1 MADDGVTCLPGNE
14 CSTNPCAAISC
25 LVGNTCDPVR
35 GECVP
40 NADCYHD
47 IYISGEGVITS
58 PGYPASYP
66 PDQRCL
72 WVLHAESRMI
82 VTVISVDLESS
93 ADCVND
99 VIAVSASLLGASRR
113 VISVDLEPSA
123 GCVNDVIAVCARRLP
138 RLTL

>member
-1 MADDGVTCLPGNE
+1 MADDGVTCVPGIE
-14 CSTNPCAAISC
+14 CATNPCAAISC

-40 NADCYHD
+40 NADCYHE
-47 IYISGEGVITS
+47 IYITGDGVITS

-72 WVLHAESRMI
+72 WVLRAESRMI
-82 VTVISVDLESS
+82 VTVISVDLEAS

-99 VIAVSASLLGASRR
+99 VIAVCASRT
-113 VISVDLEPSA
+113 SLE
-123 GCVNDVIAVCARRLP
+123 VFMHIHQNENKQRDEVIASVFAEMLKF
-138 RLTL
+138 T